1 MSEINENNAMWR
13 SYHDEMRKRS
23 VRAGNKATER
33 IDSLVLAGKLTAKWH
48 TEWHVIL
55 KNPATGSSIEFFP
68 TRGTIVRAGLRQDR
82 RGLDVALKLIGVRE

>member
-23 VRAGNKATER
+23 ERAGDKATSR
-33 IDSLVLAGKLTAKWH
+33 IASLVSEGKLAAKWH

-55 KNPATGSSIEFFP
+55 KNPATGSSVEFFP

-82 RGLDVALKLIGVRE
+82 RGLDVALKMLGVRE